1 MRTHLAAAPLLFCA
15 LATLVGMR
23 IDAQQPPK
31 SDRAGNPVSIVR
43 NDTTNA
49 ATIEFRTNND
59 WQQLKIE
66 PGKDATV
73 AGDRIRVAT
82 TREDKAI
89 ITVDLPIQAGKKY
102 QLIWNTQANIWDF
115 SSSL

>member
-1 MRTHLAAAPLLFCA
+1 MRTHSPAKLLLFYCVA
-15 LATLVGMR
+15 IAGMR
-23 IDAQQPPK
+23 INAQQPPK

-59 WQQLKIE
+59 WRQLKLE
-66 PGKDATV
+66 AGKDATV

-82 TREDKAI
+82 TREDKAT